1 MAAGRAS
8 DRHHAESPVSE
19 HASYMCEYMIIERAL
34 CGDVNPRRRTTS
46 SVRIKNFAITVKPR
60 NAFLKYTMA
69 WLAL

>member
-1 MAAGRAS
+1 
-8 DRHHAESPVSE
+8 
-19 HASYMCEYMIIERAL
+19 MCEYMIIERAL